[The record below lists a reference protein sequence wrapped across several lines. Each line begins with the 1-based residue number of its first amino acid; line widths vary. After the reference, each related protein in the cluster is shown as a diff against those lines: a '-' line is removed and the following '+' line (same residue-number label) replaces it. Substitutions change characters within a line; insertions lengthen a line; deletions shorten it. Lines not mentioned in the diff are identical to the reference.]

1 MFWPSSKQRRASK
14 VKTQCIIEATFQIA
28 VNCFCLFPS
37 NPNLLNNAKDIDT
50 SFVLNYGK
58 MATKLK
64 KKLALKWPQKC
75 CKGAYAL
82 KPILIDCPNIFFNM
96 LSRRG
101 DISRRIRPQ
110 KPKCL
115 ANPSDLLSNFSI
127 LMKTLKKGQLQGQNS
142 FINKSWRSLF

>member
-1 MFWPSSKQRRASK
+1 MRWVWLGHISKCVPHSSK
-14 VKTQCIIEATFQIA
+14 
-28 VNCFCLFPS
+28 
-37 NPNLLNNAKDIDT
+37 LNNAKDIDT

-127 LMKTLKKGQLQGQNS
+127 FMKIRKKGQLWDQKFGIFQKK
-142 FINKSWRSLF
+142 ILKVYIPILKKGT